1 MFFYTFVLKLIYLV
15 YIARSWVTG
24 YTCLAII
31 VFLPL
36 LFSASLCRFVLFLPE
51 MFGSTN
57 SSVESSRPY
66 VLFSGRCLHIDLT
79 DIRLFKCI
87 SFLWL
92 LLQIITNLM
101 A

>member
-1 MFFYTFVLKLIYLV
+1 MHVLLYILFKTHLSCLYSQKLGDWVYMFSYHSIPSTFILWK
-15 YIARSWVTG
+15 
-24 YTCLAII
+24 
-31 VFLPL
+31 
-36 LFSASLCRFVLFLPE
+36 SLCRFVLFLPE

-57 SSVESSRPY
+57 SSVESSRPH

-92 LLQIITNLM
+92 R
-101 A
+101 